1 MAKAKK
7 CVVAVEGGL
16 GKNVMFTAVLKELSK
31 KYEKIY
37 VLSPY
42 FDVFKACPY
51 VTDAFPMGQVS
62 TLYQQLCLSEDC
74 DVLWKEPYT
83 NQKFIK
89 KQVHLFDAWADELGI
104 TLTEKAMNMIP
115 VINKYDEVPAVIEQ
129 TNKLQELIKGQPFIL
144 VQFCGGQSPLAPQKD
159 AQGNA
164 VPYNDHNEGLKRN
177 YHRAQELIDLLH
189 KEYPNDRIL
198 HFALPNEPNYN
209 GAEKVTA
216 PYLVF
221 HEICKYAHKV
231 VCTDS
236 SLQHLATG
244 MCKDVT
250 VIWGET
256 RPEHFGYSCNK
267 NVCAQNVMNS
277 QPYFKP
283 IGASP
288 AIVDFPTPEEV
299 MKVVK
304 QGDPVE
310 HKKED

>member
-1 MAKAKK
+1 MAKK

-51 VTDAFPMGQVS
+51 VTDAFPIGQS
-62 TLYQQLCLSEDC
+62 ATLYQQLCLDDDC
-74 DVLWKEPYT
+74 DVLWREPYT

-89 KQVHLFDAWADELGI
+89 KQCHLFEAWAEELGI
-104 TLTEKAMNMIP
+104 TLSKKPMDMIP
-115 VINKYDEVPAVIEQ
+115 CIERYTELPNVIPQ
-129 TNKLQELIKGQPFIL
+129 TNELTRQLNGQPFIL
-144 VQFCGGQSPLAPQKD
+144 VQLSGGQSPLSPQFD
-159 AQGNA
+159 NQGRQ
-164 VPYNDHNEGLKRN
+164 VPYLDHNEGIKRN
-177 YHRAQELIDLLH
+177 YFRGQELVELLH
-189 KEYPNDRIL
+189 KEFPKHRIL
-198 HFALPNEPNYN
+198 HYALPNEPSYD

-221 HEICKYAHKV
+221 HELCKHADKV
-231 VCTDS
+231 VCIDS

-244 MCKDVT
+244 VCKDVT

-267 NVCAQNVMNS
+267 NICAKNVMNS

-283 IGASP
+283 LGASP
-288 AIVDFPTPEEV
+288 AVVEFPSP
-299 MKVVK
+299 
-304 QGDPVE
+304 
-310 HKKED
+310 KEIIKIIKEKN

>member
-1 MAKAKK
+1 MAKK
-7 CVVAVEGGL
+7 CVVTVEGGL
-16 GKNVMFTAVLKELSK
+16 GKNVMFTAVLKELAK

-51 VTDAFPMGQVS
+51 VTDAFPMGQVAM
-62 TLYQQLCLSEDC
+62 LYQQLCLDEDC

-89 KQVHLFDAWADELGI
+89 KQVHLFDAWAEELGI
-104 TLTEKAMNMIP
+104 NLSGKAMDMVPCIER
-115 VINKYDEVPAVIEQ
+115 YDELPNVP
-129 TNKLQELIKGQPFIL
+129 LQVNELLRQLNGQKFIL
-144 VQFCGGQSPLAPQKD
+144 VQFCGGQSPLTPQFDDK
-159 AQGNA
+159 GHPT
-164 VPYNDHNEGLKRN
+164 PYSDHNEGLKRN
-177 YHRAQELIDLLH
+177 YYKGQELIDLLH
-189 KEYPNDRIL
+189 REYPQHRIL

-209 GAEKVTA
+209 GADKVQA

-221 HEICKYAHKV
+221 HELCKHADKV

-244 MCKDVT
+244 VCKDVT

-267 NVCAQNVMNS
+267 NICAKNVMNS
-277 QPYFKP
+277 QPYFRP
-283 IGASP
+283 LGASP
-288 AIVDFPTPEEV
+288 AVVDFPTPKEV
-299 MKVVK
+299 LAMVK
-304 QGDPVE
+304 
-310 HKKED
+310 K

>member
-1 MAKAKK
+1 MAKK
-7 CVVAVEGGL
+7 CVVTVEGGL

-51 VTDAFPMGQVS
+51 VTDAFPMGQVAM
-62 TLYQQLCLSEDC
+62 LYQQLCLDDDC

-89 KQVHLFDAWADELGI
+89 KQVHLFDAWAEELGI
-104 TLTEKAMNMIP
+104 NLSKKAMDMVPCIER
-115 VINKYDEVPAVIEQ
+115 YDELPNVP
-129 TNKLQELIKGQPFIL
+129 LQVNELLRQLNGQKFIL
-144 VQFCGGQSPLAPQKD
+144 VQFCGGQSPLTPQFDDK
-159 AQGNA
+159 GHPT
-164 VPYNDHNEGLKRN
+164 PYNDHNEGLKRN
-177 YHRAQELIDLLH
+177 YYKGQELIDLLH
-189 KEYPNDRIL
+189 REYPQHRIL

-209 GAEKVTA
+209 GADKVQA

-221 HEICKYAHKV
+221 HELCKHADKV

-244 MCKDVT
+244 VCKDVT

-267 NVCAQNVMNS
+267 NICAKNVMNS
-277 QPYFKP
+277 QPYFRP
-283 IGASP
+283 LGASP
-288 AIVDFPTPEEV
+288 AVVDFPTPKEV
-299 MKVVK
+299 LAVVK
-304 QGDPVE
+304 
-310 HKKED
+310 K

>member
-1 MAKAKK
+1 MAKK
-7 CVVAVEGGL
+7 CVVTVEGGL
-16 GKNVMFTAVLKELSK
+16 GKNVMFTAMLKELAK

-62 TLYQQLCLSEDC
+62 TLYQQLCLSDDC

-89 KQVHLFDAWADELGI
+89 KQVHLFDAWAEELGI
-104 TLTEKAMNMIP
+104 TLSQKAMDMVPEIS
-115 VINKYDEVPAVIEQ
+115 KYTELPLVKTQ
-129 TNKLQELIKGQPFIL
+129 TEELLKQLNGQKFIL
-144 VQFCGGQSPLAPQKD
+144 IQLCGGQSPLAPQLDKD
-159 AQGNA
+159 GKLI
-164 VPYNDHNEGLKRN
+164 PYNDHNEGLKRN
-177 YHRAQELIDLLH
+177 YYRGQELVDLLKKTYTEH
-189 KEYPNDRIL
+189 RIL
-198 HFALPNEPNYN
+198 HFALPNEPSYE
-209 GAEKVTA
+209 GADKVQA

-221 HEICKYAHKV
+221 HELCKHADKV

-244 MCKDVT
+244 VCKDVT

-267 NVCAQNVMNS
+267 NICAKNVMNS
-277 QPYFKP
+277 QPYFRP
-283 IGASP
+283 LGASP
-288 AIVDFPTPEEV
+288 AFVDFPTPEEV
-299 MKVVK
+299 LKVVK
-304 QGDPVE
+304 
-310 HKKED
+310 K

>member
-1 MAKAKK
+1 MATK
-7 CVVAVEGGL
+7 CVVTVEGGL
-16 GKNVMFTAVLKELSK
+16 GKSVMFTALMKDLSK

-62 TLYQQLCLSEDC
+62 TIYQQLCLSDDC

-89 KQVHLFDAWADELGI
+89 KQCHLFDAWAEELGI
-104 TLTEKAMNMIP
+104 TLSDKAMNL
-115 VINKYDEVPAVIEQ
+115 VPCIERY
-129 TNKLQELIKGQPFIL
+129 TELGSVKPDTEKLLELINGKKFIL
-144 VQFCGGQSPLAPQKD
+144 VQFCGGQSPLSPQTSADGKP
-159 AQGNA
+159 
-164 VPYNDHNEGLKRN
+164 VPYNDHAEGLRRN
-177 YHRAQELIDLLH
+177 YYRGQELIDLLH
-189 KEYPNDRIL
+189 AEYPDHRIL

-221 HEICKYAHKV
+221 HELARHADKV
-231 VCTDS
+231 ICTDS
-236 SLQHLATG
+236 SLQHLSTG
-244 MCKDVT
+244 VCKDVT

-256 RPEHFGYSCNK
+256 RPEHFGYNCNK
-267 NVCAQNVMNS
+267 NICAQNVMNS
-277 QPYFKP
+277 QAYFRP
-283 IGASP
+283 LGASP

-299 MKVVK
+299 MKVVRK
-304 QGDPVE
+304 
-310 HKKED
+310 

>member
-1 MAKAKK
+1 MAKK
-7 CVVAVEGGL
+7 CVVTVEGGL
-16 GKNVMFTAVLKELSK
+16 GKNVMFTAMLKELAK

-62 TLYQQLCLSEDC
+62 TLYQQLCLSDDC

-89 KQVHLFDAWADELGI
+89 KQVHLFDAWAEELGI
-104 TLTEKAMNMIP
+104 TLSQKAMDMVPEIS
-115 VINKYDEVPAVIEQ
+115 KYTELPLVKAQ
-129 TNKLQELIKGQPFIL
+129 TEELLKQLNGQKFIL
-144 VQFCGGQSPLAPQKD
+144 IQLCGGQSPLAPQLDKD
-159 AQGNA
+159 GKLI
-164 VPYNDHNEGLKRN
+164 PYNDHNEGLKRN
-177 YHRAQELIDLLH
+177 YYRGQELVDLL
-189 KEYPNDRIL
+189 KKTYPEHRIL
-198 HFALPNEPNYN
+198 HFALPNEPSYE
-209 GAEKVTA
+209 GADKVQA

-221 HEICKYAHKV
+221 HELCKQADKV

-244 MCKDVT
+244 VCKDVT

-267 NVCAQNVMNS
+267 NICAKNVMNS
-277 QPYFKP
+277 QPYFRP
-283 IGASP
+283 LGASP
-288 AIVDFPTPEEV
+288 AFVDFPTPEEV
-299 MKVVK
+299 LKVVK
-304 QGDPVE
+304 
-310 HKKED
+310 K

>member
-1 MAKAKK
+1 MAKK
-7 CVVAVEGGL
+7 CVVTVEGGL
-16 GKNVMFTAVLKELSK
+16 GKNVMFTAMLKELAK

-62 TLYQQLCLSEDC
+62 TLYQQLCLSDDC

-89 KQVHLFDAWADELGI
+89 KQVHLFDAWAEELGI
-104 TLTEKAMNMIP
+104 TLSQKAMDMTPEISRYAELP
-115 VINKYDEVPAVIEQ
+115 LVKTQ
-129 TNKLQELIKGQPFIL
+129 TEELLKQLNGQKFIL
-144 VQFCGGQSPLAPQKD
+144 IQLCGGQSPLAPQFDKD
-159 AQGNA
+159 GKLI
-164 VPYNDHNEGLKRN
+164 PYNDHNEGLKRN
-177 YHRAQELIDLLH
+177 YYRGQELVDLL
-189 KEYPNDRIL
+189 KKTYPKHRIL
-198 HFALPNEPNYN
+198 HFALPNEPSYE
-209 GAEKVTA
+209 GADKVQA

-221 HEICKYAHKV
+221 HELCKHADKV

-244 MCKDVT
+244 VCKDVT

-267 NVCAQNVMNS
+267 NICAKNVMNS
-277 QPYFKP
+277 QPYFRP
-283 IGASP
+283 LGASP
-288 AIVDFPTPEEV
+288 AFVDFPTPEEV
-299 MKVVK
+299 LKVVK
-304 QGDPVE
+304 
-310 HKKED
+310 K

>member
-1 MAKAKK
+1 MAKK
-7 CVVAVEGGL
+7 CVVTVEGGL

-51 VTDAFPMGQVS
+51 VTDAFPMGQVAM
-62 TLYQQLCLSEDC
+62 LYQQLCLDDDC

-89 KQVHLFDAWADELGI
+89 KQVHLFDAWAEELGI
-104 TLTEKAMNMIP
+104 KLSEKAMDMVPCIER
-115 VINKYDEVPAVIEQ
+115 YDELPNVP
-129 TNKLQELIKGQPFIL
+129 LQVNELLRQLNGQKFIL
-144 VQFCGGQSPLAPQKD
+144 VQFCGGQSPLSPQFDDK
-159 AQGNA
+159 GNPI
-164 VPYNDHNEGLKRN
+164 PYSDHNEGLKRN
-177 YHRAQELIDLLH
+177 YYKGQELIDLLH
-189 KEYPNDRIL
+189 REYPQHRIL

-209 GAEKVTA
+209 GADKVQA

-221 HEICKYAHKV
+221 HELCKSADKV

-244 MCKDVT
+244 VCKDVT

-256 RPEHFGYSCNK
+256 RPEHFGYNCNK
-267 NVCAQNVMNS
+267 NICAKNVMNS
-277 QPYFKP
+277 QPYFRP
-283 IGASP
+283 LGASP
-288 AIVDFPTPEEV
+288 AVVDFPSPKEV
-299 MKVVK
+299 LAVI
-304 QGDPVE
+304 
-310 HKKED
+310 KK

>member
-1 MAKAKK
+1 MAKK
-7 CVVAVEGGL
+7 CVVTVEGGL
-16 GKNVMFTAVLKELSK
+16 GKNVMFTAMLKELAK

-62 TLYQQLCLSEDC
+62 TLYQQLCLSDDC

-89 KQVHLFDAWADELGI
+89 KQVHLFDAWAEELGI
-104 TLTEKAMNMIP
+104 TLSQKAMDMVPEIS
-115 VINKYDEVPAVIEQ
+115 KYTELPLVKAQ
-129 TNKLQELIKGQPFIL
+129 TEELLKQLNGQKFIL
-144 VQFCGGQSPLAPQKD
+144 IQLCGGQSPLAPQLDKD
-159 AQGNA
+159 GKLI
-164 VPYNDHNEGLKRN
+164 PYNDHNEGLKRN
-177 YHRAQELIDLLH
+177 YYRGQELVDLLKKTYTEH
-189 KEYPNDRIL
+189 RIL
-198 HFALPNEPNYN
+198 HFALPNEPSYE
-209 GAEKVTA
+209 GADKVQA

-221 HEICKYAHKV
+221 HELCKHADKV

-244 MCKDVT
+244 VCKDVT

-267 NVCAQNVMNS
+267 NICAKNVMNS
-277 QPYFKP
+277 QPYFRP
-283 IGASP
+283 LGASP
-288 AIVDFPTPEEV
+288 AFVDFPTPEEV
-299 MKVVK
+299 LKVVK
-304 QGDPVE
+304 
-310 HKKED
+310 K

>member
-1 MAKAKK
+1 MAKK
-7 CVVAVEGGL
+7 CVVTVEGGL
-16 GKNVMFTAVLKELSK
+16 GKNVMFTAMLKELAK

-62 TLYQQLCLSEDC
+62 TLYQQLCLSDDC

-89 KQVHLFDAWADELGI
+89 KQVHLFDAWAEELGI
-104 TLTEKAMNMIP
+104 TLSQKAMDM
-115 VINKYDEVPAVIEQ
+115 VPQISRYTELPLVKTQ
-129 TNKLQELIKGQPFIL
+129 TEELLKQLNGQKFIL
-144 VQFCGGQSPLAPQKD
+144 IQLCGGQSPLAPQFDKD
-159 AQGNA
+159 GKLI
-164 VPYNDHNEGLKRN
+164 PYNDHNECLKRN
-177 YHRAQELIDLLH
+177 YYRGQELVDLL
-189 KEYPNDRIL
+189 KKAYPEHRIL
-198 HFALPNEPNYN
+198 HFALPNEPSYE
-209 GAEKVTA
+209 GADKVQA

-221 HEICKYAHKV
+221 HELCKYADKV

-244 MCKDVT
+244 VCKDVT

-267 NVCAQNVMNS
+267 NICAKNVMNS
-277 QPYFKP
+277 QPYFRP
-283 IGASP
+283 LGASP
-288 AIVDFPTPEEV
+288 AFVDFPTPEEV
-299 MKVVK
+299 LKVVK
-304 QGDPVE
+304 
-310 HKKED
+310 K

>member
-1 MAKAKK
+1 MAKK
-7 CVVAVEGGL
+7 CVVTVEGGL
-16 GKNVMFTAVLKELSK
+16 GKNVMFTAMLKELAK

-62 TLYQQLCLSEDC
+62 TLYQQLCLSDDC

-89 KQVHLFDAWADELGI
+89 KQVHLFDAWAEELGI
-104 TLTEKAMNMIP
+104 TLSQKAMDMVPEIS
-115 VINKYDEVPAVIEQ
+115 KYTELPLVKTQ
-129 TNKLQELIKGQPFIL
+129 TEELLKQLNGQKFIL
-144 VQFCGGQSPLAPQKD
+144 IQLCGGQSPLAPQLDKD
-159 AQGNA
+159 GKLI
-164 VPYNDHNEGLKRN
+164 PYNDHNEGLKRN
-177 YHRAQELIDLLH
+177 YYRGQELVE
-189 KEYPNDRIL
+189 KKKKTYPEHRIL
-198 HFALPNEPNYN
+198 HFALPNEPSYE
-209 GAEKVTA
+209 GADKVQA

-221 HEICKYAHKV
+221 HELCKHADKV

-244 MCKDVT
+244 VCKDVT

-267 NVCAQNVMNS
+267 NICAKNVMNS
-277 QPYFKP
+277 QPYFRP
-283 IGASP
+283 LGASP
-288 AIVDFPTPEEV
+288 AFVDFPTPEEV
-299 MKVVK
+299 LKVVK
-304 QGDPVE
+304 
-310 HKKED
+310 K

>member
-1 MAKAKK
+1 MAKK
-7 CVVAVEGGL
+7 CVVTVEGGL
-16 GKNVMFTAVLKELSK
+16 GKNVMFTAMLKELAK

-62 TLYQQLCLSEDC
+62 TLYQQLCLSDDC

-89 KQVHLFDAWADELGI
+89 KQVHLFDAWAEELGI
-104 TLTEKAMNMIP
+104 TLSQKAMDMTPEISRYTELP
-115 VINKYDEVPAVIEQ
+115 LVKTQ
-129 TNKLQELIKGQPFIL
+129 TEELLKQLNGQKFIL
-144 VQFCGGQSPLAPQKD
+144 IQLCGGQSPLAPQLDKD
-159 AQGNA
+159 GKLI
-164 VPYNDHNEGLKRN
+164 PYNDHNEGLKRN
-177 YHRAQELIDLLH
+177 YYRGQELVDLL
-189 KEYPNDRIL
+189 KKTYPEHRIL
-198 HFALPNEPNYN
+198 HFALPNEPSYE
-209 GAEKVTA
+209 GADKVQA

-221 HEICKYAHKV
+221 HALCKHADKV

-244 MCKDVT
+244 VCKDVT

-267 NVCAQNVMNS
+267 NICAKNVMNS
-277 QPYFKP
+277 QPYFRP
-283 IGASP
+283 LGASP
-288 AIVDFPTPEEV
+288 AFVDFPTPEEV
-299 MKVVK
+299 LKVVK
-304 QGDPVE
+304 
-310 HKKED
+310 K